1 MNGMRKVFGFLLVAV
16 MFAAFALPSFAGDN
30 GKKRYS
36 LDMAIVTAPPAAAPY
51 VVNATITNEGNST
64 INSFRLSV
72 TGLTVVGVNQPA
84 TGNATFTGS
93 SVSVQGMHPLK
104 SGDSLTVTIGVSS
117 CGDGA
122 WSASAWT
129 GSSLNG
135 SSFDLSSDDSSLA
148 TSISC
153 GNVVSGAEFNVPNSI
168 NPDCVIGERGY
179 YDKDGSVP
187 VGALPFFV
195 TNFTGGQLHFRWPDF
210 QAGGDPLATFDY
222 AVCASGPLPPP
233 GTTKVAWLNADGS
246 PASTPGTPAYIT
258 AQNCLENANFLP
270 APYGALMIGGLPAD
284 AGTGSTI
291 PIDTTTPPPGPHG
304 SIGYPGSPPTD
315 PNHPGTSFDI
325 VIGTERIT
333 VQVVCL
339 DNDND
344 PTDSADCTETD
355 EGEGE
360 ALAVVLRGVG
370 GTTPA
375 AHPMGALV
383 MSTPLPLLPAQPAGS
398 FYQTGHQALMCI
410 QGRSNF
416 PNDTSPTSHATTFID
431 IGGDGWGSQP

>member
-1 MNGMRKVFGFLLVAV
+1 M
-16 MFAAFALPSFAGDN
+16 
-30 GKKRYS
+30 
-36 LDMAIVTAPPAAAPY
+36 
-51 VVNATITNEGNST
+51 
-64 INSFRLSV
+64 
-72 TGLTVVGVNQPA
+72 TVVGVNQPA
-84 TGNATFTGS
+84 TGNATLTGS

-135 SSFDLSSDDSSLA
+135 SSFDLSSDDSTLA
-148 TSISC
+148 TSIPC
-153 GNVVSGAEFNVPNSI
+153 GNVAGGAAFNVPNSI
-168 NPDCVIGERGY
+168 NPNCVIGERGY

-195 TNFTGGQLHFRWPDF
+195 TNFAGGQLHFRWPDF

-222 AVCASGPLPPP
+222 AVCGSGPLPPP
-233 GTTKVAWLNADGS
+233 GATQVAWLNADGS
-246 PASTPGTPAYIT
+246 PASTPGTPAYIQ
-258 AQNCLENANFLP
+258 AQNCLEPDILP
-270 APYGALMIGGLPAD
+270 APYGTLTADLGPSGGTIPF
-284 AGTGSTI
+284 GTGTQTI
-291 PIDTTTPPPGPHG
+291 PINTTTPSGPHG

-315 PNHPGTSFDI
+315 PSNPGTAFDI
-325 VIGTERIT
+325 VIGSERIT

-360 ALAVVLRGVG
+360 ALAVVQRGVG

-375 AHPMGALV
+375 AHLAGALV
-383 MSTPLPLLPAQPAGS
+383 MSTPLPLLPTQPVGS

-410 QGRSNF
+410 QGQSNF
-416 PNDTSPTSHATTFID
+416 PNNTSPTSHATTFID